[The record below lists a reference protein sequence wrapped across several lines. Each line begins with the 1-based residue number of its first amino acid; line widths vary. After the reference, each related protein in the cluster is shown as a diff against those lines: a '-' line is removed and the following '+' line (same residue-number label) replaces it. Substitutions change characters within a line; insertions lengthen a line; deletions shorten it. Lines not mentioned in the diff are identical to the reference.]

1 MKNYITSG
9 ATLTAMTLAL
19 SLAPMQPAQAGAT
32 DDELRL
38 LRQQMTEMLKR
49 MEELENRQVE
59 TEVEIEETRKT
70 AVITSGKSP
79 GSFILPGSDTTIEI
93 SGYIKADFI
102 YDVSEGMGDL
112 FVPES
117 ISTSGNDESRF
128 RAHARQSRLRVKTS
142 TPTSMGPLKTHFEGD
157 FFGGGGNQVISN
169 STTFRIRHA
178 WATIG
183 GIGAG
188 QFWSNFMPIE
198 SYPTTLDFN
207 GPAGLT
213 FIRQAQLRYT
223 APIDDNLSFSVSLE
237 NSEFNGR
244 AADGTVFGD
253 NRGGIGVNA
262 GIDKAPDFTGAL
274 FYRDDW
280 GLVKLAG
287 LGRYLGSPN
296 DQGDG
301 EVAWGVSL
309 SGNAKLWPGGKVVGA
324 FLYGEGV
331 GRYLINGFGQDAFV
345 DADGDVHTIEAFG
358 GAIQVRQQLTD
369 EFAIALAYG
378 RSEFNDSQ
386 RGSDLDTVQTV
397 HASLFYSPVKRLT
410 FGAEVIWGERED
422 ADGSDDSAVRLQT
435 SVQVNF

>member
-1 MKNYITSG
+1 MKYYFKSG
-9 ATLTAMTLAL
+9 AALTAMALAL

-223 APIDDNLSFSVSLE
+223 APIDENLTISVSLE
-237 NSEFNGR
+237 NSEFSGR
-244 AADGTVFGD
+244 NA
-253 NRGGIGVNA
+253 GGAFSESTGGGNSVGFNA
-262 GIDKAPDFTGAL
+262 GIDKAPDFTAAAI
-274 FYRDDW
+274 YRDDW

-287 LGRYLGSPN
+287 LGRYLGSP
-296 DQGDG
+296 DDEGDG
-301 EVAWGVSL
+301 EVAWGVSI
-309 SGNAKLWPGGKVVGA
+309 SGNAKLWPGGKVMGA

-345 DADGDVHTIEAFG
+345 DDDGDVHTIEAFG
-358 GAIQVRQQLTD
+358 GAIQIRQQLTD
-369 EFAIALAYG
+369 EFAVAIAYG
-378 RSEFNDSQ
+378 RS
-386 RGSDLDTVQTV
+386 
-397 HASLFYSPVKRLT
+397 
-410 FGAEVIWGERED
+410 
-422 ADGSDDSAVRLQT
+422 
-435 SVQVNF
+435 